1 MPQTTAD
8 WVIDARW
15 IVPMTEPGQVLE
27 QHSLVVGNGRILDL
41 LPQQAARIRHPHVPV
56 LQRPHH
62 LLMPGLVNAHTHAAM
77 SLFRGFAD
85 GLPLM
90 EWLTQKIW
98 PLERRFVNAEFVHDG
113 ALLSIAE
120 MLRAG
125 ITCFGDMY
133 FFPNETAR
141 AAVEQGMR
149 AAIGMPVADFPTPWA
164 QSPNEYLSKALG
176 VRDEYKGH
184 PWITTAFAPHA
195 PYTVGD
201 ETFVRIRT
209 LADELDT
216 PLMIHLHESEQ
227 ELAESLRVHG
237 VRPIQ
242 RLERLG
248 ILTPALNAVHMVHM
262 NEADIELAQ
271 RSGISVT
278 LCPES
283 NLKLGNGAPPVHH
296 WRRSA
301 VPMGLGTDGP
311 ASNNDQDLW
320 PEIKLAALMSR
331 TGSEAAPILSAWDA
345 LAMATRGGAAA
356 LGLGDQIGT
365 LEVGK
370 WADLTCVNFDHP
382 AMQPVY
388 DPCSQLVFSGSRD
401 LVTDVWVAGRPLLE
415 ESRLTRLDWPAVR
428 ERAQAW
434 SDRLRQRC

>member
-1 MPQTTAD
+1 
-8 WVIDARW
+8 
-15 IVPMTEPGQVLE
+15 MTQAGRVLE
-27 QHSLVVGNGRILDL
+27 HHSLVMGNGRILDL
-41 LPQQAARIRHPHVPV
+41 LPQQAAKIRYPQVPV
-56 LQRPHH
+56 LQRPDH

-98 PLERRFVNAEFVHDG
+98 PLERRFVTAEFVHDG

-133 FFPNETAR
+133 FFPNETAK
-141 AAVEQGMR
+141 AAVETGMR
-149 AAIGMPVADFPTPWA
+149 AVIGMPVADFHSPWA
-164 QSPNEYLSKALG
+164 QSPDEYLSKALS
-176 VRDEYKGH
+176 VRDEYRGH

-216 PLMIHLHESEQ
+216 AVMIHLHESEH
-227 ELAESLRVHG
+227 EVSESMRLHG

-262 NEADIELAQ
+262 SASDIELAQ

-283 NLKLGNGAPPVHH
+283 NLKLGNGAPPVSQ
-296 WRRSA
+296 WRRSR

-320 PEIKLAALMSR
+320 PEIKMAALLSR
-331 TGSEAAPILSAWDA
+331 THSDAAPALSAWDA

-356 LGLGDQIGT
+356 IGLSDQIGT
-365 LEVGK
+365 LENGK
-370 WADLTCVNFDHP
+370 WADLACVNFDHP

-388 DPCSQLVFSGSRD
+388 DPCSQLVFSGGRD
-401 LVTDVWVAGRPLLE
+401 LVSDVWVAGRHLVND
-415 ESRLTRLDWPAVR
+415 SQLTRLDWPTVR
-428 ERAQAW
+428 DRSQAW
-434 SDRLRQRC
+434 SDQLRQQ

>member
-8 WVIDARW
+8 WVIEARW
-15 IVPMTEPGQVLE
+15 ILPMTEAGEVLE
-27 QHSLVVGNGRILDL
+27 HHSLVVGNGRILDL
-41 LPQQAARIRHPHVPV
+41 LPQPAAKIRYPQVPV

-98 PLERRFVNAEFVHDG
+98 PLERRFVTAEFVHDG

-133 FFPNETAR
+133 FFPNETAK
-141 AAVEQGMR
+141 AAVETGMR
-149 AAIGMPVADFPTPWA
+149 AVIGMPVADFHSPWA
-164 QSPNEYLSKALG
+164 QSPNEYLSKALS

-216 PLMIHLHESEQ
+216 AVMIHLHESEQ
-227 ELAESLRVHG
+227 EVTESMRLHG

-262 NEADIELAQ
+262 SAADIELAQ

-283 NLKLGNGAPPVHH
+283 NLKLGNGAPPVYQ
-296 WRRSA
+296 WRQSR

-320 PEIKLAALMSR
+320 PEIKLAALLSR
-331 TGSEAAPILSAWDA
+331 THSESAPGLSAWDA
-345 LAMATRGGAAA
+345 LALATRGGAAA
-356 LGLGDQIGT
+356 VGLGDQIGT
-365 LEVGK
+365 LETGK
-370 WADLTCVNFDHP
+370 WADLACVNFDHP

-401 LVTDVWVAGRPLLE
+401 LVSDVWVAGRHLLND
-415 ESRLTRLDWPAVR
+415 SRFTRLDWPAVR
-428 ERAQAW
+428 DRAQAW
-434 SDRLRQRC
+434 SDQLRQR

>member
-8 WVIDARW
+8 WIIEARW
-15 IVPMTEPGQVLE
+15 ILPMTQTGLVLE
-27 QHSLVVGNGRILDL
+27 HHSLVIGNGRILDL
-41 LPQQAARIRHPHVPV
+41 LPQQAAKTRYPQVPV
-56 LQRPHH
+56 LQRPDH

-90 EWLTQKIW
+90 QWLTQKIW
-98 PLERRFVNAEFVHDG
+98 PLERQFVTAEFVHDG

-120 MLRAG
+120 MLKAG

-133 FFPNETAR
+133 FFPNETAK

-149 AAIGMPVADFPTPWA
+149 AVIGMPVADFHSPWA
-164 QSPNEYLSKALG
+164 HSPNEYLSKALS

-195 PYTVGD
+195 PFTVGD

-216 PLMIHLHESEQ
+216 AIMIHLHESEH
-227 ELAESLRVHG
+227 EVTESGRLHG
-237 VRPIQ
+237 LRPIE

-262 NEADIELAQ
+262 NAADIELAQ
-271 RSGISVT
+271 RSGISIT

-283 NLKLGNGAPPVHH
+283 NLKLGNGAPPVHQ
-296 WRRSA
+296 WQQSQ

-320 PEIKLAALMSR
+320 PEIKLAALLSR
-331 TGSEAAPILSAWDA
+331 THSDAAPSLSAWDA

-356 LGLGDQIGT
+356 VGLSDQIGT
-365 LEVGK
+365 LEAGK
-370 WADLTCVNFDHP
+370 WADLACVNFDHP
-382 AMQPVY
+382 AMQPVF
-388 DPCSQLVFSGSRD
+388 DPCSQLVYSASRD
-401 LVTDVWVAGRPLLE
+401 LVSDVWVAGRHLLND
-415 ESRLTRLDWPAVR
+415 SQLTRLDWPAVR
-428 ERAQAW
+428 GRTQAW
-434 SDRLRQRC
+434 ADQLRQR